1 MSRVRAKNPLAMLAI
16 LPVRVYQLA
25 ISPWLP
31 VSCRYQPT
39 CSDYALDALRQH
51 GVLRGLWLV
60 LRRIGRCHPWGGYGY
75 DPVPPRGC
83 SACAEAT
90 EAPQTNHRQPDET

>member
-1 MSRVRAKNPLAMLAI
+1 MSDFRMKNPLAVLAI

-51 GVLRGLWLV
+51 GALRGLWLT

-75 DPVPPRGC
+75 DPVPARSC
-83 SACAEAT
+83 IACADTAD
-90 EAPQTNHRQPDET
+90 APQTNHRHPDET